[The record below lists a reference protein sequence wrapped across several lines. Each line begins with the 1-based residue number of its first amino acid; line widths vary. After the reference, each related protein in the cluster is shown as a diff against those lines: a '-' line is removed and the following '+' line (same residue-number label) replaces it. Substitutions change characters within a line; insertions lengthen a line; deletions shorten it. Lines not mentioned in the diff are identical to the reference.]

1 MGICSGLIR
10 PSDSTNLPRRIHTYP
25 RHCTVKI
32 KGKDFAPNA
41 GTPYDF
47 ILTDPIHLRLDPI
60 FVDSLEIMA
69 TQCILPGI
77 DPHGAYYKKCQDSC
91 LILSNANSLFL
102 ALFDGH
108 GTEGSD
114 VVNFCGL
121 YAERYF
127 SSYSKDSYVKL
138 IQNNP
143 EQFLIDLTE
152 TCHHD
157 LSRPENQIDSSYS
170 GT

>member
-60 FVDSLEIMA
+60 FVNSLEIIA
-69 TQCILPGI
+69 SQCILPGI
-77 DPHGAYYKKCQDSC
+77 DPHGAYYKKCQDYC
-91 LILSNANSLFL
+91 LILSNPNALFL

-108 GTEGSD
+108 GVEGSE
-114 VVNFCGL
+114 VVNFCSI
-121 YAERYF
+121 YAERFF
-127 SSYSKDSYVKL
+127 SSYSTQSYVMPT
-138 IQNNP
+138 QTNP
-143 EQFLIDLTE
+143 EQFLLDLTE
-152 TCHHD
+152 TCAYD
-157 LSRPENQIDSSYS
+157 LSKMENQIDSSYS